1 MSKRNGK
8 PIHGNALKPSTKD
21 TINLGIAVHE
31 RFLRVC
37 EDWKTIRLE
46 EIKIPFDLDPD
57 ILLWR
62 TMMVRFKAGDFRNTR
77 SELDATKVVAQWT
90 VDVNAKLRGQP
101 DVAINWGD

>member
-8 PIHGNALKPSTKD
+8 PIHGNTLTPSTKD
-21 TINLGIAVHE
+21 IVNLGIAVHE

-46 EIKIPFDLDPD
+46 EIVIPPDLDPD

-77 SELDATKVVAQWT
+77 PELAATKVVAQWT
-90 VDVNAKLRGQP
+90 VDTNAKLRGQP
-101 DVAINWGD
+101 DVAINWGN